1 MLLRAY
7 SILGTLM
14 LVLCVASPALARGKK
29 KAHSQDSAQ
38 TAADTNAADKASDEP
53 ESKSEQRSAKK
64 KKGKKSDEEA
74 SSDDK
79 KGSKKGD
86 KKAADKSDKDE
97 AKPATAGEGEAG
109 ATDTAAA
116 EAELPDDK
124 VWEKPPEEKEK
135 PKPADVAPVV
145 EKKGDG
151 RPWSAGIEAGYGLK
165 TDRRTGGFGADPYG
179 LSAGLRAG
187 YEFPFMLYVGVWFN
201 WYLGSSETGSAARIN
216 LAQSTTHANYWQFGA
231 DVGYDWWIASVIIR
245 PSMEIGEAIAV
256 SDALGRT
263 VSTGDFM
270 VSPGLTVVYPWDNLF
285 LAGEFRGNIVTGDGV
300 GALLI
305 AVQLGMRFQD

>member
-14 LVLCVASPALARGKK
+14 LVLCVASPALAKGKK
-29 KAHSQDSAQ
+29 KAHASQDSSQ
-38 TAADTNAADKASDEP
+38 TADTNAADKAADEP

-64 KKGKKSDEEA
+64 KKKAKKGDDEA

-79 KGSKKGD
+79 KG
-86 KKAADKSDKDE
+86 DKSDKDE

-109 ATDTAAA
+109 STDTAAA
-116 EAELPDDK
+116 AAEMPDDK

-135 PKPADVAPVV
+135 PKPLDVAPVV

-179 LSAGLRAG
+179 LTAGVRGG

-216 LAQSTTHANYWQFGA
+216 LAQSTTHWCIDDQ
-231 DVGYDWWIASVIIR
+231 R
-245 PSMEIGEAIAV
+245 Q
-256 SDALGRT
+256 
-263 VSTGDFM
+263 VST
-270 VSPGLTVVYPWDNLF
+270 S
-285 LAGEFRGNIVTGDGV
+285 R
-300 GALLI
+300 ALVEVPDSQPIDQPRQPDAAPL
-305 AVQLGMRFQD
+305 LHFQKYIG